1 MNKFKKVVFVGSG
14 KGGVG
19 KSTVSAGIAVSL
31 ADKGYKVGL
40 LDADIY
46 GPSQDIVMNL
56 KNGTVHDNEQEDI
69 LPTVESYGVRCVSLG
84 SLIKDSQALA
94 WRGPMVVSAL
104 RQMVEKTNWGDVEF
118 LVVDLPPGT
127 GDVVMSMAKF
137 VDVDASVIVSTPQDI
152 ALLDAK
158 KAYDM
163 FKKINVPVA
172 GMVENMSYHICS
184 SCGSKEHVFGENGLK
199 EFAKQTDS
207 LFLGEI
213 PLNINIRTSCDNGES
228 LAQFAEFKNITN
240 KLLARLDELAEL
252 KKQQQEQPV
261 KVVID

>member
-46 GPSQDIVMNL
+46 GPSQDRIMKL
-56 KNGTVHDNEQEDI
+56 ESGTVHDNEQEDI
-69 LPTVESYGVRCVSLG
+69 LPTVENYGVKCVSLG

-104 RQMVEKTNWGDVEF
+104 RQMVEKTNWGDTEF

-137 VDVDASVIVSTPQDI
+137 TDVDASVIVSTPQDI

-163 FKKINVPVA
+163 FAKINIPVA

-184 SCGSKEHVFGENGLK
+184 SCGSKEHIFGENGLRD
-199 EFAKQTDS
+199 FAKEKDS
-207 LFLGEI
+207 LFLGDI
-213 PLNINIRTSCDNGES
+213 PLNISIRKSCDKGES
-228 LAQFAEFKNITN
+228 LTQFAEFKNITN
-240 KLLARLDELAEL
+240 KLLARLDELEED
-252 KKQQQEQPV
+252 KKQKEEQPI